1 MFDDCIIMAG
11 GSGTRLWPASNSK
24 KQKQFLSAGSSVCA
38 ASSPGGK
45 GSFFGAALE
54 RAFASTGRD
63 GRVIII
69 AGGRHIESVIEVAH
83 GFDDT
88 ERRRMI
94 LIRESEAKNTAPAI
108 LAGVLYSALST
119 GGTHPERSI
128 LVLTSDHIIGPLPVF
143 AEDAAAASVF
153 AAEGKLVV
161 FGISPSRPETG
172 YGYIETA
179 GMLASPEAEVFNVA
193 SFREKPGSAEAEDF
207 CAAGNFYWNSGMFGF
222 SAEGM
227 LEEYRLNAPLLYEAF
242 KDLKA
247 PGEGDYENYRGLRLL
262 SQWQGLAEAYRRAQ
276 GISFDY
282 AIAEKAQN
290 TVMIRARF
298 DWKDVGNWDEYASL
312 QEAQKAAG
320 NEVFSVYS
328 KNCFVDSE
336 IPVALAGVEDLIV
349 VVRNGAL
356 LIVRK
361 GKTQYVKDVVEEIK
375 KAGRTDIL

>member
-24 KQKQFLSAGSSVCA
+24 KQKQFLSAGEPVSGVSS
-38 ASSPGGK
+38 SGGK
-45 GSFFGAALE
+45 SSFFGAALE
-54 RAFASTGRD
+54 RAFAVTDRG
-63 GRVIII
+63 GRVIVI
-69 AGGRHIESVIEVAH
+69 AGGNHIESVLETATA
-83 GFDDT
+83 FDDAA
-88 ERRRMI
+88 RRRMI
-94 LIRESEAKNTAPAI
+94 LIRENEAKNTAPAV

-119 GGTHPERSI
+119 GGTHPERTM
-128 LVLTSDHIIGPLPVF
+128 LVLTSDHLIGPLPVF
-143 AEDAAAASVF
+143 AADAARASAF

-172 YGYIETA
+172 YGYIETGEKLVSA
-179 GMLASPEAEVFNVA
+179 EAAAFTAA
-193 SFREKPGSAEAEDF
+193 SFREKPGRAEAEAF

-222 SAEGM
+222 STGGI

-242 KDLKA
+242 KGLKA
-247 PGEGDYENYRGLRLL
+247 PNDGDYEHYNGLRLL
-262 SQWQGLAEAYRRAQ
+262 SQWPGLAEAYHRVQ

-282 AIAEKAQN
+282 AIAEKARN
-290 TVMIRARF
+290 TVMIRSRF
-298 DWKDVGNWDEYASL
+298 DWRDVGNWDEYAAL
-312 QEAQKAAG
+312 LEARHAAG

-361 GKTQYVKDVVEEIK
+361 GETGYVKDVVEEIK

>member
-24 KQKQFLSAGSSVCA
+24 KQKQFLRMLKPVSTVSS
-38 ASSPGGK
+38 SGGK
-45 GSFFGAALE
+45 DSFFGAALE
-54 RAFASTGRD
+54 RAFAATGRD

-69 AGGRHIESVIEVAH
+69 AGGSHIESVIEVALS
-83 GFDDT
+83 FDDA

-94 LIRESEAKNTAPAI
+94 LIRESEAKNTAPAV
-108 LAGVLYSALST
+108 LAGVFYSGLST
-119 GGTHPERSI
+119 GGTDPGRTI
-128 LVLTSDHIIGPLPVF
+128 LVLTSDHLIGPLPVF
-143 AEDAAAASVF
+143 AADAAAASAF

-161 FGISPSRPETG
+161 FGVSPSRPETG
-172 YGYIETA
+172 YGYIET
-179 GMLASPEAEVFNVA
+179 GEMLASPEAAAFTVA
-193 SFREKPGSAEAEDF
+193 SFREKPGRTEAEDF

-222 SAEGM
+222 STEGI
-227 LEEYRLNAPLLYEAF
+227 LEEYRLNVPILYEVF
-242 KDLKA
+242 KGLKA
-247 PGEGDYENYRGLRLL
+247 PNGGDYENCNGLRLL
-262 SQWQGLAEAYRRAQ
+262 SRWQGLAEAYHTVQ

-282 AIAEKAQN
+282 AIAERAKN
-290 TVMIRARF
+290 TVMIRSRF
-298 DWKDVGNWDEYASL
+298 DWKDVGNWDEYAAL
-312 QEAQKAAG
+312 LEAQKAAG
-320 NEVFSVYS
+320 NEVFSVHS

-361 GKTQYVKDVVEEIK
+361 GESQYVKDVVEEIK

>member
-24 KQKQFLSAGSSVCA
+24 KQKQFLSAGRPVS
-38 ASSPGGK
+38 ASSSSGGK
-45 GSFFGAALE
+45 DSFFGAALE
-54 RAFASTGRD
+54 RAFAAMGRD

-69 AGGRHIESVIEVAH
+69 AGGSHIESVIEVAH
-83 GFDDT
+83 AFDDAQ
-88 ERRRMI
+88 RRRMI

-108 LAGVLYSALST
+108 LAGVLYSGLST
-119 GGTHPERSI
+119 GGTDSERSI

-179 GMLASPEAEVFNVA
+179 ETLASPGAAVFNVA
-193 SFREKPGSAEAEDF
+193 SFREKPGRAEAEDF

-222 SAEGM
+222 SVEGI
-227 LEEYRLNAPLLYEAF
+227 LEEYRRNAPLLYEAF

-247 PGEGDYENYRGLRLL
+247 PEDEDYETRKGLRLL
-262 SQWQGLAEAYRRAQ
+262 SRWQGLAEAYRRVQ

-290 TVMIRARF
+290 TVMIRSRF
-298 DWKDVGNWDEYASL
+298 DWKDVGNWDEYAAL
-312 QEAQKAAG
+312 TEARKAAG

>member
-1 MFDDCIIMAG
+1 M
-11 GSGTRLWPASNSK
+11 
-24 KQKQFLSAGSSVCA
+24 
-38 ASSPGGK
+38 
-45 GSFFGAALE
+45 
-54 RAFASTGRD
+54 GRD

-69 AGGRHIESVIEVAH
+69 AGGSHIESVIEVTLA
-83 GFDDT
+83 FDDAQ
-88 ERRRMI
+88 RRRMI

-108 LAGVLYSALST
+108 LAGVLYSGLST
-119 GGTHPERSI
+119 GGTDPERSI

-143 AEDAAAASVF
+143 AEDAAAASAF

-179 GMLASPEAEVFNVA
+179 QALASPEAAAFNVA
-193 SFREKPGSAEAEDF
+193 SFREKPGRAEAEDF

-222 SAEGM
+222 STEGI

-247 PGEGDYENYRGLRLL
+247 PKDDDYENYRGLRLL
-262 SQWQGLAEAYRRAQ
+262 SQWQGLAEAYRGVQ

-290 TVMIRARF
+290 TVMIRSRF
-298 DWKDVGNWDEYASL
+298 DWKDVGNWDEYAAL
-312 QEAQKAAG
+312 TEARKAAG